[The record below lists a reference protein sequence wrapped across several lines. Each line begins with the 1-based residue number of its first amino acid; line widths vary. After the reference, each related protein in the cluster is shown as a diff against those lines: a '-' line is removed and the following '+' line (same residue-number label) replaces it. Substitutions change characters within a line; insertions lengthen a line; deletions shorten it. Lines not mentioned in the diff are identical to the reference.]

1 MASSTTG
8 LLADG
13 SGSEYLSDD
22 DEDLTAEEVLDK
34 YWHPFVEGISQYVKS
49 NKNSKNT
56 KLFSLLALLKAYA
69 LESYLPMS
77 QCQEILGPPDP
88 IHGGPPFE
96 KRMEPFTAFIKTFTP
111 STGGHQRVCMIHT
124 EIAQASVQ
132 LLADLKVSRSALV
145 RECMSTL
152 SGDEAQPHVIQLI
165 KDLLTKR
172 EMGENG
178 KRKKF
183 SRLIEDIRDKESFCS
198 AVSVLTT
205 ASDQFKTYHIFPQT
219 LARLYYITKGN
230 NCYVKAQKWAKRAI
244 RIAPKNSYVADTL
257 GQVYKNSLL
266 REAEWE
272 MEVLTKGEK
281 AIKAF
286 KAVEEKAEKEVGP
299 EMGDT
304 GVVSVSNTFNNRGL
318 FGYIQVAKIVFEK
331 LSGTSEGDVWK
342 KVLTGDKNAKPDR
355 SLGSSSLIPN
365 LKPKVEDKFEFF
377 EWYLAYS
384 KPDKESL
391 EPPYF
396 WRDVVLCY
404 ELYTTKRAT
413 ETTSFPGL
421 LDCLY
426 HGLRTSKGSRAE
438 FQEAEKT
445 VSDLEANQNEFKTT
459 YEANNADV
467 KEAERYILSNII
479 LSNKAPD
486 SPELPPVKELE
497 MIIHRFLVKD
507 VGRRSPEFYLL
518 ALLLFWPEEQPL
530 TEQEKADEEDEEV
543 EEQQAAE
550 DDGSKEKTWEDKD
563 SDEEEETGGETA
575 QPSLDLMDSLDFD
588 LQKYVTFLKDAF
600 EKKYAKYLRGRYLL
614 PLFFLGRGGGLSRWV
629 HKSRLDAIL
638 EEKVN
643 TNQPMDDSDENDERK
658 DMQKQIDE
666 MWSSGEVWE
675 IPEIQEILL
684 PVRGEACF
692 LTAPQEHHEQE
703 VFACIGGKRIKV
715 TKEDESDAAD
725 NNSNTR
731 TTPNTTF
738 IYLGFTI
745 QGPVA
750 FNCNKNAMQQFA

>member
-1 MASSTTG
+1 
-8 LLADG
+8 
-13 SGSEYLSDD
+13 
-22 DEDLTAEEVLDK
+22 
-34 YWHPFVEGISQYVKS
+34 
-49 NKNSKNT
+49 
-56 KLFSLLALLKAYA
+56 
-69 LESYLPMS
+69 MS

-96 KRMEPFTAFIKTFTP
+96 KRMAPFTVFIKTFTP
-111 STGGHQRVCMIHT
+111 STGGDLRVCMIHP
-124 EIAQASVQ
+124 EIAQKSLQ

-145 RECMSTL
+145 KECMSSL
-152 SGDEAQPHVIQLI
+152 SGDEAQPHVIKLI

-178 KRKKF
+178 KEKF
-183 SRLIEDIRDKESFCS
+183 SRLIEDIKQQENFHN
-198 AVSVLTT
+198 AVSVLST
-205 ASDQFKTYHIFPQT
+205 ASGQFMTYHIFPQT
-219 LARLYYITKGN
+219 LARLYYIRRGSN
-230 NCYVKAQKWAKRAI
+230 SYVKAEEWAKQAI
-244 RIAPKNSYVADTL
+244 QIAPQNSYVADTL

-266 REAEWE
+266 REAQWE
-272 MEVLTKGEK
+272 MEVLIKGEK

-286 KAVEEKAEKEVGP
+286 KAVEEKAEKEEGL

-304 GVVSVSNTFNNRGL
+304 GVVSVSNSFNNRGL
-318 FGYIQVAKIVFEK
+318 FGYIQVVKTVFEK
-331 LSGTSEGDVWK
+331 LSCTTEGDVWK

-355 SLGSSSLIPN
+355 SLGCNSLIPN
-365 LKPKVEDKFEFF
+365 LKLEVEDKFEFF

-396 WRDVVLCY
+396 WKDIVLCY

-413 ETTSFPGL
+413 ESTSFPGL

-438 FQEAEKT
+438 FEEAEKT
-445 VSDLEANQNEFKTT
+445 VSDLKAIQNGLRTT
-459 YEANNADV
+459 YEANDADV

-479 LSNKAPD
+479 LSNKVPD
-486 SPELPPVKELE
+486 SPELPPVKELKT
-497 MIIHRFLVKD
+497 IIHRFLVEE

-518 ALLLFWPEEQPL
+518 VLLLFWPEEQPL
-530 TEQEKADEEDEEV
+530 MVQEDKEDEGV

-550 DDGSKEKTWEDKD
+550 DDGSEDKTWEAKD
-563 SDEEEETGGETA
+563 SDEEEETGEETA
-575 QPSLDLMDSLDFD
+575 QPSLDLMLDFD
-588 LQKYVTFLKDAF
+588 LQKYVTFMEDTF

-614 PLFFLGRGGGLSRWV
+614 PLFFLGRGSGLSRWV

-643 TNQPMDDSDENDERK
+643 TNRPMDDRNEKNKRK
-658 DMQKQIDE
+658 GMQKQIDE

-684 PVRGEACF
+684 PVRGEACY

-715 TKEDESDAAD
+715 TTEDESNALN
-725 NNSNTR
+725 NNSKKRPKKTQN
-731 TTPNTTF
+731 PTF
-738 IYLGFTI
+738 FYLGFTI

-750 FNCNKNAMQQFA
+750 FNQGRTGTKKQP

>member
-1 MASSTTG
+1 MASRTTG
-8 LLADG
+8 LLVDG

-69 LESYLPMS
+69 PESYLPMS

-111 STGGHQRVCMIHT
+111 STGGDLHVCIIHT

-132 LLADLKVSRSALV
+132 LLAVLKVSRSALV
-145 RECMSTL
+145 KECMSTL

-172 EMGENG
+172 EMGENC
-178 KRKKF
+178 KKKF
-183 SRLIEDIRDKESFCS
+183 SRLIEDIRDKENFCS

-205 ASDQFKTYHIFPQT
+205 ASGQFKTYHIFPQT
-219 LARLYYITKGN
+219 LARLYYITKES
-230 NCYVKAQKWAKRAI
+230 NCYVKAQEWAKRAI
-244 RIAPKNSYVADTL
+244 GIAPKNSYVADTL

-266 REAEWE
+266 REARQGKN
-272 MEVLTKGEK
+272 VLTKGEE
-281 AIKAF
+281 AIEAF

-304 GVVSVSNTFNNRGL
+304 GVVSFSNTFNNRGL
-318 FGYIQVAKIVFEK
+318 FGYIQVAKIVFE
-331 LSGTSEGDVWK
+331 
-342 KVLTGDKNAKPDR
+342 NNC
-355 SLGSSSLIPN
+355 SSLIPN
-365 LKPKVEDKFEFF
+365 LKPEVEDKFEFF

-413 ETTSFPGL
+413 ESTSFPGL

-445 VSDLEANQNEFKTT
+445 VSDLEAIQNELKTT
-459 YEANNADV
+459 YEANDADV
-467 KEAERYILSNII
+467 KQAERYILSNII

-486 SPELPPVKELE
+486 SPELPPVKELK
-497 MIIHRFLVKD
+497 MIIHRFLVED

-550 DDGSKEKTWEDKD
+550 DDGSEEKTWEDKD

-575 QPSLDLMDSLDFD
+575 QPSLDL
-588 LQKYVTFLKDAF
+588 QKYVTFLKDPF
-600 EKKYAKYLRGRYLL
+600 ENKYAKYLRGRYLL

-638 EEKVN
+638 GQKVN
-643 TNQPMDDSDENDERK
+643 TNQRMGDRNEKKKRK
-658 DMQKQIDE
+658 DMQEQIDE

-692 LTAPQEHHEQE
+692 LTAPQENHEQE

-715 TKEDESDAAD
+715 TKEDGSDIAG
-725 NNSNTR
+725 NNSNIR

-750 FNCNKNAMQQFA
+750 FNVK